1 VNLEA
6 NVGLTFKGD
15 CEAAFN
21 LYAQL
26 FDAKLEFVLTWGASP
41 LADKAPRNWAD
52 KVLFARLKGRTMTLT
67 GADALPAAYRSPTG
81 FNLCLSTSDAEEAE
95 RLFAELAAGG
105 TVRMPLESTFFAKR
119 YGEVVDRFGIPWEI
133 RTR

>member
-1 VNLEA
+1 MDLEA
-6 NVGLTFKGD
+6 NVGLSFNGD
-15 CEAAFN
+15 CEAAFK

-26 FDAKLEFVLTWGASP
+26 FEAKLELVLTWGESP
-41 LADKAPRNWAD
+41 LAEQAPREWAA

-67 GADALPAAYRSPTG
+67 GADVLPGTYQALTG
-81 FNLCLSTSDAEEAE
+81 FNLCLSTSDAAEAE

-105 TVRMPLESTFFAKR
+105 SVRMPLESTFWAER
-119 YGEVVDRFGIPWEI
+119 YGEVVDRFGIPWEV